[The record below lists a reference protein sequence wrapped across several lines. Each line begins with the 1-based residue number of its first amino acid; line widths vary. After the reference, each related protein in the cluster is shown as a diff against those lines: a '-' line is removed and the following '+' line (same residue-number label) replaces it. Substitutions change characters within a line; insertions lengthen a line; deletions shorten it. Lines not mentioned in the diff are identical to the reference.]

1 MSGSKNVKADLA
13 REKVQRVREALKH
26 LDEIERL
33 LKLLL
38 KRQDHVGGVS
48 DDRGTLES
56 LRKEALRE
64 YGEAKLAEEE
74 P

>member
-1 MSGSKNVKADLA
+1 VSDPKNIKADLA

-38 KRQDHVGGVS
+38 KRDPDIEELERIQAHLDRLHQD
-48 DDRGTLES
+48 
-56 LRKEALRE
+56 ALRE

-74 P
+74 R